1 MSEEEDFLNSSDVI
15 TILEFGWLDLEF
27 YLETEEKE
35 ATGRGGDNAKSVPS
49 TLGDDSRKRRE
60 TGEAGGWPRS

>member
-35 ATGRGGDNAKSVPS
+35 AMG
-49 TLGDDSRKRRE
+49 
-60 TGEAGGWPRS
+60 